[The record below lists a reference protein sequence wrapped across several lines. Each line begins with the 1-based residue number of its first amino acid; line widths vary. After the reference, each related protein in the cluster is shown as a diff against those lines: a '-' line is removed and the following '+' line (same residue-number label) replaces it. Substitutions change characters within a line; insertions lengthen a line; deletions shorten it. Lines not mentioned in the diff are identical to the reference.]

1 MKKREEISEKY
12 KWDISAYS
20 KSNEDC
26 ISELE
31 IVQKEMQKIK
41 KYEGK
46 LNNEKSIFECLKL
59 NSEIS
64 LILNRL
70 YSYSF
75 FKVSEDGNNSES
87 KALNEKVTSVIY
99 EYESISAFITVEIS
113 ELSIE
118 FLTNLM
124 NNSEFPEFSNYFKD
138 IIRTRKH
145 ILSKTEE
152 KLLIEMN
159 KISETFSL
167 IHDMLTDV
175 DFVFEPAVDSKG
187 KKHELT
193 YGNFSNYIESPD
205 RTLRKNSAI
214 NIHKPFEKFNN
225 TLASNYIG
233 AVKSDCIKTK
243 LRKFESS
250 LDSSLFWGEIS
261 RTVYDNLIDSV
272 HKNLGIFYKYFEA
285 KRLKLKLK
293 KMATYDLSVPINH
306 KLNTK
311 ISYDDAIQLIKK
323 VVLPM
328 GEEYVNLIQ
337 QAYDERWI
345 DVYENKGKQSGGYQ
359 SESYGL
365 HPVILMNFKDN
376 FRSVFT
382 LIHELGHA
390 MHSHY
395 TNKTQPPEK
404 AGYSIFLAE
413 IASTVNEI
421 LMLLYLINNS
431 NSTDERVFYYDKF
444 FHSFYG
450 SVNRQTMLAEFEDI
464 IHKTYEQTQ
473 VLSKDLLNNT
483 YLELNRKYL
492 GENIELLPTSK
503 FSWSTIP
510 HFYSSFYVY
519 KYATGF
525 ISALHIAKRL
535 YNKEASA
542 KENYLKF
549 LSSGSSLPP
558 LETLKIAGVNLE
570 DPRTFQ
576 EVFDFA
582 STILKNWK

>member
-20 KSNEDC
+20 KSNENC
-26 ISELE
+26 LFELE

-59 NSEIS
+59 DSEIS
-64 LILNRL
+64 LKLNRL

-87 KALNEKVTSVIY
+87 KALNEKVTSATY

-113 ELSIE
+113 ELSTE

-124 NNSEFPEFSNYFKD
+124 KNQKFPEFSNYFKN
-138 IIRTRKH
+138 IIRIRKH
-145 ILSKTEE
+145 ILSKPEE

-167 IHDMLTDV
+167 NHDMLTDV
-175 DFVFEPAVDSKG
+175 DFVFESAVDSKG

-193 YGNFSNYIESPD
+193 YGNYSNSIKSPD

-214 NIHKPFEKFNN
+214 NINKPFEKFNN

-233 AVKSDCIKTK
+233 AVKSDCIETK

-250 LDSSLFWGEIS
+250 LDNALFKGEIS
-261 RTVYDNLIDSV
+261 KKVYDNLINSV
-272 HKNLGIFYKYFEA
+272 YKNLGIFHRYFET
-285 KRLKLKLK
+285 KRLKLKLQK
-293 KMATYDLSVPINH
+293 IATFDLNMPINQ
-306 KLNTK
+306 KFNTK

-323 VVLPM
+323 IVLPM
-328 GEEYVNLIQ
+328 GEEYVNLVQ
-337 QAYDERWI
+337 KAYDERWI

-359 SESYGL
+359 TETYGL

-390 MHSHY
+390 IHSY
-395 TNKTQPPEK
+395 YANKSQPYEK
-404 AGYSIFLAE
+404 ARYSIFLAE
-413 IASTVNEI
+413 IASKVNEI

-444 FHSFYG
+444 FNNFYA
-450 SVNRQTMLAEFEDI
+450 SVNRQTMFAEFEDI

-483 YLELNRKYL
+483 YLELNKKYL
-492 GENIELLPTSK
+492 GEKVEILPITK
-503 FSWSTIP
+503 FAWSTIP
-510 HFYSSFYVY
+510 HFYRSFYVY

-535 YNKEASA
+535 YNKEEGA
-542 KENYLKF
+542 KENYIKF
-549 LSSGSSLPP
+549 LSAGSSLPP
-558 LETLKIAGVNLE
+558 LETLKLAGVNLE

-582 STILKNWK
+582 ETILKNWK